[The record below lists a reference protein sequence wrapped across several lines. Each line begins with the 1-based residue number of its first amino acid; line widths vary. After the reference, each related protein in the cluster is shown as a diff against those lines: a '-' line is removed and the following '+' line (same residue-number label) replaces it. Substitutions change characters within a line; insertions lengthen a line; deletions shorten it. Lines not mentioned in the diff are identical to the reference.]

1 MNEIYVENQPIFTK
15 VLNVINNKSKFHQ
28 AYILVNEDKK
38 KLDEYAF
45 LLSSVLIC
53 PEKYKKE
60 CTKCNICHRIRNNVF
75 GELKVIKPS
84 NNTIKKEEIISL
96 RNEFQTSSIEGKNRV
111 YIINDV
117 ELLNTSAANS
127 ILKFLEE
134 PEGNTIA
141 IFTTTNL
148 SKVINTIVSRCQII
162 KLNNIKIIEKQDFM
176 QKNYNLKKEDID
188 KIVDFVYLIETDIQ
202 KAICIIKE
210 QFIKDFSTKEMLKN
224 AMEGILLYYKDVLN
238 YKLFSKAEYFSNY
251 EIMKKI
257 SEIQSVEKITKKI
270 AYILENIEKLDYN
283 VNMLLYVTNLLIEI
297 GEINDGKSSRN

>member
-96 RNEFQTSSIEGKNRV
+96 RNEFQTSSIEGNTTSL
-111 YIINDV
+111 YIR
-117 ELLNTSAANS
+117 
-127 ILKFLEE
+127 K
-134 PEGNTIA
+134 
-141 IFTTTNL
+141 
-148 SKVINTIVSRCQII
+148 
-162 KLNNIKIIEKQDFM
+162 
-176 QKNYNLKKEDID
+176 
-188 KIVDFVYLIETDIQ
+188 
-202 KAICIIKE
+202 
-210 QFIKDFSTKEMLKN
+210 
-224 AMEGILLYYKDVLN
+224 
-238 YKLFSKAEYFSNY
+238 
-251 EIMKKI
+251 
-257 SEIQSVEKITKKI
+257 
-270 AYILENIEKLDYN
+270 ILENTDVKVTQIAQGVPIGTDMEYLDSLTLEMALAN
-283 VNMLLYVTNLLIEI
+283 RNEI
-297 GEINDGKSSRN
+297 S

>member
-1 MNEIYVENQPIFTK
+1 MNEICVENQPIFTK

-45 LLSSVLIC
+45 LLSCVLIC

-60 CTKCNICHRIRNNVF
+60 CINCNICHRIKNNIF
-75 GELKVIKPS
+75 GELKVIKP
-84 NNTIKKEEIISL
+84 NNNIIKKEEIISL

-111 YIINDV
+111 YIINDI

-148 SKVINTIVSRCQII
+148 SRVINTIVSRCQII
-162 KLNNIKIIEKQDFM
+162 KLNNIQTIEKQEYI
-176 QKNYNLKKEDID
+176 QKNYNLQKENID
-188 KIVDFVYLIETDIQ
+188 KISDFVYLIEIDIQ
-202 KAICIIKE
+202 KAICIVKE
-210 QFIKDFSTKEMLKN
+210 QFLKDFSNKEMLKN
-224 AMEGILLYYKDVLN
+224 AMEVILLFYKDILSF
-238 YKLFSKAEYFSNY
+238 KLFSKTIYFNN
-251 EIMKKI
+251 EDIIKKL

-270 AYILENIEKLDYN
+270 AYVLDNIEKLDYN
-283 VNMLLYVTNLLIEI
+283 VNMLLYMTNLLIGI